1 MKNHS
6 GLNLVSLKE
15 SPESEDSSH
24 LGRTMSNSN
33 KTENGK
39 KKNFEIV
46 LFIKAFEI
54 FYRFKSKSTAYSKGG
69 QNEVDRI
76 TS

>member
-39 KKNFEIV
+39 KKISRLYYLSKLLKFSIDS
-46 LFIKAFEI
+46 KANQQHTPKE
-54 FYRFKSKSTAYSKGG
+54 
-69 QNEVDRI
+69 DRMR
-76 TS
+76 